1 MIKKLYD
8 SIKLKYDNHF
18 LAIWKYR
25 FYKMLI
31 NLGYPILNKKF
42 EKIGISE
49 ESSIIVSLTSFPE
62 RINTV
67 WLTIVTLLSQ
77 TLKPKKVLLWLA
89 KSQFEGIELP
99 DNLKR
104 LEKYGLEIK
113 WCDDLKPHK
122 KYYYTVQE
130 YPDDCVVI
138 ADDDIFYPENHLEIL
153 WNNYLKHPDCIIE
166 NKTHR
171 IEYGVDNQYLAYN
184 KWSNRIVENP
194 SYLLVPIGCNGV
206 LYPPHSLPEYTFD
219 KNYITE
225 AALYTDDLWLKLCAI
240 RNNKMTFSCMENEL
254 VYFDCIKAGK
264 VGLWKSNTKGIN
276 RNDMVWKRLMSDF
289 PQMNELL
296 YKEWK
301 REAEAYQEN
310 C

>member
-113 WCDDLKPHK
+113 SVS
-122 KYYYTVQE
+122 YT
-130 YPDDCVVI
+130 
-138 ADDDIFYPENHLEIL
+138 HL
-153 WNNYLKHPDCIIE
+153 
-166 NKTHR
+166 
-171 IEYGVDNQYLAYN
+171 
-184 KWSNRIVENP
+184 S
-194 SYLLVPIGCNGV
+194 
-206 LYPPHSLPEYTFD
+206 
-219 KNYITE
+219 
-225 AALYTDDLWLKLCAI
+225 
-240 RNNKMTFSCMENEL
+240 
-254 VYFDCIKAGK
+254 
-264 VGLWKSNTKGIN
+264 
-276 RNDMVWKRLMSDF
+276 
-289 PQMNELL
+289 
-296 YKEWK
+296 
-301 REAEAYQEN
+301 
-310 C
+310 